1 MQPDNNQPLV
11 PNPVVTPIVT
21 LATQSTPN
29 PVVPP
34 NTAPVTPVSS
44 VQQDV
49 QVEYAKIRDRLL
61 AVFIDGLILST
72 ISFVVNFAL
81 GMVGALVGSTTSP
94 NPIFSIISIAI
105 SGLVWIAQI
114 VYPIYFVGSRGQTL
128 GKMIMKIKV
137 IKEDTGEIPGYTT
150 AFLRETVGKF
160 VSGIVLGIGYIVA
173 YKDPKKQSW
182 HDKIAHTIVIKTNP
196 Q

>member
-1 MQPDNNQPLV
+1 MQPDNIQPTV
-11 PNPVVTPIVT
+11 TNPVTQAIPTVQTITPSSVPP
-21 LATQSTPN
+21 LTPS
-29 PVVPP
+29 PVVP
-34 NTAPVTPVSS
+34 TGS
-44 VQQDV
+44 VQTNTQFV
-49 QVEYAKIRDRLL
+49 YAGLRDRFL

-72 ISFVVNFAL
+72 ISFVVNFVV
-81 GMVGALVGSTTSP
+81 GMVSALSGATPDPVFTT
-94 NPIFSIISIAI
+94 ITIAI
-105 SGLVWIAQI
+105 SGLVWIVQI
-114 VYPIYFVGSRGQTL
+114 VYPIYFIGAKGQTL

-160 VSGIVLGIGYIVA
+160 VSGIVLGIGYFVA
-173 YKDPKKQSW
+173 YKDPKKQAW

>member
-1 MQPDNNQPLV
+1 MQPDNIQPTV
-11 PNPVVTPIVT
+11 TNPVTQAIPTVQTTTPSSVPP
-21 LATQSTPN
+21 LTPP
-29 PVVPP
+29 PVVP
-34 NTAPVTPVSS
+34 TGS
-44 VQQDV
+44 VQTNTQFV
-49 QVEYAKIRDRLL
+49 YAGLRDRFL

-72 ISFVVNFAL
+72 ISFVVNFVV
-81 GMVGALVGSTTSP
+81 GMVSALSGATPDPVFT
-94 NPIFSIISIAI
+94 IITIAI
-105 SGLVWIAQI
+105 SGLVWIVQI
-114 VYPIYFVGSRGQTL
+114 VYPIYFIGAKGQTL

-160 VSGIVLGIGYIVA
+160 VSGIVLGIGYFVA
-173 YKDPKKQSW
+173 YKDPKKQAW

>member
-1 MQPDNNQPLV
+1 MV
-11 PNPVVTPIVT
+11 PTG
-21 LATQSTPN
+21 
-29 PVVPP
+29 
-34 NTAPVTPVSS
+34 S
-44 VQQDV
+44 VQTNTQFV
-49 QVEYAKIRDRLL
+49 YAGLRDRFL

-72 ISFVVNFAL
+72 ISFVVNFVV
-81 GMVGALVGSTTSP
+81 GMVSALSGATPDPVFT
-94 NPIFSIISIAI
+94 IITIAI
-105 SGLVWIAQI
+105 SGLVWIVQI
-114 VYPIYFVGSRGQTL
+114 VYPIYFIGAKGQTL

-160 VSGIVLGIGYIVA
+160 VSGIVLGIGYFVA
-173 YKDPKKQSW
+173 YKDPKKQAW